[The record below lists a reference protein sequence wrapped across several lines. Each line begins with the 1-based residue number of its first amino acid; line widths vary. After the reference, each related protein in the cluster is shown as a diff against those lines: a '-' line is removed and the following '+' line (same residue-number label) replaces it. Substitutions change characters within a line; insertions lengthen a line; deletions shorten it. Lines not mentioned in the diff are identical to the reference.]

1 MKADD
6 IVLMLI
12 YIQVIKMSITRKKEL
27 STVQLSQKLRYIPI
41 EEINGCSCSSD
52 THLCNNQQF
61 VWRVV
66 YESSSPEEGLFADS
80 LAGSG

>member
-1 MKADD
+1 MKADA

-12 YIQVIKMSITRKKEL
+12 HLQVIKMSITRKKEL

-61 VWRVV
+61 V
-66 YESSSPEEGLFADS
+66 
-80 LAGSG
+80 